1 MKTSGVN
8 NTSNNTET
16 TSEAPPEMKSKVK
29 EDDTSSAQCIT
40 PPWLRPPNG
49 FKHGTGAATAAANLS
64 SGSNRAAM
72 AGRALLQGYS
82 CNDYGNNHIKHH
94 HHQQQQ
100 QPINANLNKTGSA
113 GLLALMELQQRQN
126 AGSNILSSGSSY
138 SASNFLAAAAAAAVA
153 ERENNSHVCDS
164 MLDLML
170 KSGLSRDQLNQLVN
184 EHRDTSSSFSDML
197 KRQSSLDALMSL
209 DFQSLQSIDNLAN
222 LIQNG
227 RANTSSI
234 MGTKNWQPDSN
245 SSANNLAAR
254 AASIGSNTNLSTL
267 ANVRRLQSE
276 GRMESLIRSLSNN
289 NFSRGPGNSGSN
301 ANFNTLLQNMH
312 NNLGGS
318 NNNMLN
324 SGTYVR
330 LIKLF
335 FSPCSSN
342 ESLLTSC
349 F

>member
-16 TSEAPPEMKSKVK
+16 TSEAPPEITSKVK
-29 EDDTSSAQCIT
+29 EDGMSSAHGLT

-49 FKHGTGAATAAANLS
+49 FKHGTGAATAAAHLS

-82 CNDYGNNHIKHH
+82 SNAYSNNHIK
-94 HHQQQQ
+94 QQ
-100 QPINANLNKTGSA
+100 QPLNSNLNKTASA
-113 GLLALMELQQRQN
+113 GLLALMELQQRQGGGN
-126 AGSNILSSGSSY
+126 NLLSSGSNY
-138 SASNFLAAAAAAAVA
+138 SASNFLAAAVA
-153 ERENNSHVCDS
+153 EREKNNNGGNS

-184 EHRDTSSSFSDML
+184 EHRDTSNSLSDML

-227 RANTSSI
+227 RANQTSNI
-234 MGTKNWQPDSN
+234 MGTKNWQQDSN
-245 SSANNLAAR
+245 SSANHLAPG
-254 AASIGSNTNLSTL
+254 AASIGSNSNLSNL
-267 ANVRRLQSE
+267 ANARRLQSE

-289 NFSRGPGNSGSN
+289 NFSRGPGNLGSN
-301 ANFNTLLQNMH
+301 ANFNTLLQNMQ

-318 NNNMLN
+318 TNNMLN
-324 SGTYVR
+324 SGT
-330 LIKLF
+330 F
-335 FSPCSSN
+335 G
-342 ESLLTSC
+342 
-349 F
+349 